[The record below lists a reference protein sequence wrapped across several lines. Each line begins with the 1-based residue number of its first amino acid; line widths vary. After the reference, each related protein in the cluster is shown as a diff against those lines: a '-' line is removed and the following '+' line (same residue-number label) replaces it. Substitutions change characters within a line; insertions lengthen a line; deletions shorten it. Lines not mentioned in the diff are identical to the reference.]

1 MYKFRSFV
9 REELALT
16 LQYHDTLNQLIWDG
30 DKMLPKIQDRLLQIG
45 NMWAEFAHIPED
57 AIRDIVL
64 TGGNANY
71 NYTPYSDLDVHILMD
86 MSKLPH
92 DKEFLADYLL
102 DKKLAIGKAIE
113 AELPLQP
120 RIKWP
125 NDIYL
130 SDRKVSGLLAETV
143 TTRDGMRIVLGI
155 GLNVNA
161 LDFPPDLHATS
172 LLNQLQPVSIRELDR
187 NALAN
192 RLLNSLHTEFAR
204 IDDDFHTAIAEVRER
219 SWLIGRQIRCRAE
232 GREVHGRVL
241 DLNVEGHL
249 MLALPDGNSLTLTS
263 AEEIRDV
270 KI

>member
-1 MYKFRSFV
+1 VIPLDSSALHDDALPWHITV
-9 REELALT
+9 LEEVGSTSDWLKQHAANLPLGAVVFAESQTAGRGRRDNRWIATRGRDLMFSLLLEPAATMEKWPRITTLA
-16 LQYHDTLNQLIWDG
+16 
-30 DKMLPKIQDRLLQIG
+30 
-45 NMWAEFAHIPED
+45 A
-57 AIRDIVL
+57 
-64 TGGNANY
+64 
-71 NYTPYSDLDVHILMD
+71 
-86 MSKLPH
+86 
-92 DKEFLADYLL
+92 
-102 DKKLAIGKAIE
+102 LAICKAIE

-125 NDIYL
+125 NDVYL
-130 SDRKVSGLLAETV
+130 NDRKVSGLLAETV
-143 TTRDGMRIVLGI
+143 TTRDGMRIILGI

-172 LLNQLQPVSIRELDR
+172 LLKQLQPAAIRELDR

-204 IDDDFHTAIAEVRER
+204 IDNDFPAAIAEVRER

-241 DLNVEGHL
+241 DLNEEGHL
-249 MLALPDGNSLTLTS
+249 MLELPDGSSLTLTS

-270 KI
+270 KF